1 MVQRI
6 KQREFIQVLNKK
18 GFTGEFETFKTKK
31 NKKLGVFLNKNC
43 KEYFDE
49 LYLKWLNKDC
59 EGENGSEGD

>member
-6 KQREFIQVLNKK
+6 KQWEFIQVLNKK
-18 GFTGEFETFKTKK
+18 GFTAEFETFKTKR

-49 LYLKWLNKDC
+49 LYWNWLNK
-59 EGENGSEGD
+59 NSETQE

>member
-18 GFTGEFETFKTKK
+18 GFKGEFDTFKTKR
-31 NKKLGVFLNKNC
+31 NEKLGVFLNKNC

-49 LYLKWLNKDC
+49 LFLNWLNKDSKNQ
-59 EGENGSEGD
+59 E

>member
-18 GFTGEFETFKTKK
+18 GFTGEFETFKTKR

-43 KEYFDE
+43 KEYFDK
-49 LYLKWLNKDC
+49 LYLNWLNKDS
-59 EGENGSEGD
+59 ENQE